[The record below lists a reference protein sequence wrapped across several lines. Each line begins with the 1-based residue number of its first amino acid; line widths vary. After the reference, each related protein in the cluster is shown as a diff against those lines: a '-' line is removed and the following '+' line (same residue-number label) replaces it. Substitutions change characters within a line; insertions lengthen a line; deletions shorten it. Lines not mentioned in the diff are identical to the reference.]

1 MTSVKEK
8 QVGDGS
14 KEDSSHETVSGT
26 VDVANKVKVDTTDKE
41 SSAATTKAETDNGSV
56 AENAPINGFTKLQ
69 DENTFLKNDRQHL
82 IMRANAEIHRLSV
95 ILTERDASITVAKKS
110 IAGKQK
116 QLDSLYATLQR
127 QEKQITAQAAQI
139 TTLQEKQAAKLKKIR
154 LRMNVMARR
163 NAKRF
168 ERQLAENVYEVRE
181 WADAV
186 KLLIKQ
192 ETDSERGSDEE
203 EEVGTEDEDEDEDGG
218 QAKGAKDG
226 EMVVIE
232 INDDETAGAEQ
243 PTVNEQSAVHQQ
255 SDTSE
260 QPTIAPQSTVIEQ
273 SASKEQ
279 STLNEQPA
287 SNEQSAISEQSAV
300 IQQSDTSEQPTIAQ
314 QSTVVEQPLTTE
326 QPAASEEHPSKR
338 VKLTEEA

>member
-1 MTSVKEK
+1 MTPVKEK

-26 VDVANKVKVDTTDKE
+26 VDVANNVKVDTTDKE

-56 AENAPINGFTKLQ
+56 AENAPINELAKLQ
-69 DENTFLKNDRQHL
+69 DENTFLKNDRHHL
-82 IMRANAEIHRLSV
+82 IMRANAEFHRLSV
-95 ILTERDASITVAKKS
+95 ILTERDASIAVAKKS

-127 QEKQITAQAAQI
+127 QEKQITTQAAQI

-154 LRMNVMARR
+154 LRMNLMVRR

-181 WADAV
+181 WADAI

-203 EEVGTEDEDEDEDGG
+203 EEVGTEDEDEDGG

-243 PTVNEQSAVHQQ
+243 PTVNEQSAAHQQ

>member
-1 MTSVKEK
+1 VKEK

-26 VDVANKVKVDTTDKE
+26 VDVANNVKVDTTDKE

-56 AENAPINGFTKLQ
+56 AENAPINELAKLQ
-69 DENTFLKNDRQHL
+69 DENTFLKNDRHHL
-82 IMRANAEIHRLSV
+82 IMRANAEFHRLSV

-127 QEKQITAQAAQI
+127 QEKQITTQAAQI
-139 TTLQEKQAAKLKKIR
+139 TTLQEKQAAKLEKIR
-154 LRMNVMARR
+154 LRMNLMVRR

-203 EEVGTEDEDEDEDGG
+203 EEVGSEYEDEDEDGG

-243 PTVNEQSAVHQQ
+243 PTVNEQSA
-255 SDTSE
+255 
-260 QPTIAPQSTVIEQ
+260 
-273 SASKEQ
+273 
-279 STLNEQPA
+279 
-287 SNEQSAISEQSAV
+287 SNEQSAVSEQSAV

-338 VKLTEEA
+338 VKLTEKA